1 MPTEENA
8 HFGKKH
14 IPCQAVISFSTDGR
28 LKPLYF
34 KPEPSATATAL
45 FYATE
50 EDAGEPVKVYNLK
63 KADTREMSFHYYY
76 CEIMIGE
83 MVKTV
88 VLIYRVRE
96 MTWSVE
102 V

>member
-1 MPTEENA
+1 
-8 HFGKKH
+8 
-14 IPCQAVISFSTDGR
+14 
-28 LKPLYF
+28 
-34 KPEPSATATAL
+34 
-45 FYATE
+45 
-50 EDAGEPVKVYNLK
+50 
-63 KADTREMSFHYYY
+63 MSFHYYY

-88 VLIYRVRE
+88 VLVYRVRE